1 MARKR
6 NQLKDL
12 ERDERK
18 NKSCRGDGRGA
29 RESAGKRR
37 GRGERGGKM
46 GPGRKVISQ
55 VLEGRLAWK
64 VLGVSLRRSTRD
76 WEEVCGR
83 NQCLW
88 SQMAWDVAS
97 GSVIYCEVM

>member
-29 RESAGKRR
+29 RESAGKHGAGEKGEERR
-37 GRGERGGKM
+37 GLGGKPLHECLR
-46 GPGRKVISQ
+46 GNCG
-55 VLEGRLAWK
+55 LE
-64 VLGVSLRRSTRD
+64 SLRGVIAQKHQRL
-76 WEEVCGR
+76 EEVCGT
-83 NQCLW
+83 NWCLW